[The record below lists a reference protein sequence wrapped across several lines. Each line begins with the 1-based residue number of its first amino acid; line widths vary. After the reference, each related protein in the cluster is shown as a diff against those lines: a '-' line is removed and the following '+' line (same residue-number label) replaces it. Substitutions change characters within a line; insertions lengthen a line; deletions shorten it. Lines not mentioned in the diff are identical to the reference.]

1 MRSQL
6 ILHFEFIASHSLSVR
21 ETPHDHRWRL
31 KTVIQGEPQNG
42 MILNMVEVRSAF
54 QTCIAPLAQTYLNDN
69 DRLSPAAQQTPTCE
83 SLAAHFFDQFTAVLT
98 DRFCPG
104 NPTVRLQAIEVEL
117 YEPDGQEWG
126 SVRLEQS

>member
-54 QTCIAPLAQTYLNDN
+54 QTCIAPLANSYLNDN
-69 DRLSPAAQQTPTCE
+69 DRLSLAAQQTPTCE
-83 SLAAHFFDQFTAVLT
+83 SLAAHFFGQFTTVLT

-104 NPTVRLQAIEVEL
+104 NPTIKLQAIEVEL
-117 YEPDGQEWG
+117 YEPDGHEWG
-126 SVRLEQS
+126 SVRLEQG